1 MTVPLMASP
10 AACGFPSPA
19 DDYLDRPLDFN
30 ELLIENPAATF
41 AVRIAGDSM
50 TGVGLF
56 PGDIA
61 VVDRSRTAADG
72 SIVLALL
79 DGRIHDQALSLK
91 GARAGSCREPGL
103 SGYRAERR
111 LGLRSVGRDHQIDP
125 HAVAMASPIALVD
138 CNNFYASCERVFQ
151 PALRGRPVVVLSNN
165 DGCVIARSNEAKALG
180 IAMGEPWH
188 LCKDR
193 FEAGRSCAAQQLHAL
208 WRHERPRDA
217 RARRASRPTLKST
230 RSMRRS

>member
-1 MTVPLMASP
+1 MADNAKRMGRPPGEPSKVVRLSLPLAALAKRWAEKTLRAEDINAFFDVNARRAATVPLMATP

-61 VVDRSRTAADG
+61 VVDRARTAVDG

-79 DGRIHDQALSLK
+79 AGEFTVKRYRKK
-91 GARAGSCREPGL
+91 GARTWLQAENPAFENIEL
-103 SGYRAERR
+103 NEDSGFEVW
-111 LGLRSVGRDHQIDP
+111 G
-125 HAVAMASPIALVD
+125 
-138 CNNFYASCERVFQ
+138 
-151 PALRGRPVVVLSNN
+151 
-165 DGCVIARSNEAKALG
+165 VIA
-180 IAMGEPWH
+180 
-188 LCKDR
+188 
-193 FEAGRSCAAQQLHAL
+193 
-208 WRHERPRDA
+208 
-217 RARRASRPTLKST
+217 KSI
-230 RSMRRS
+230 RML